1 MADYVKNADL
11 MKAILESKEKGSL
24 TPETI
29 SMFYLMIQGISK
41 KMAYK
46 DPEDKAASKAALDFF
61 KYALEHDTEAM
72 TLDYVPLTSAQKAE
86 VKKIWSQIK

>member
-11 MKAILESKEKGSL
+11 MRAIMESKEKGVL

-29 SMFYLMIQGISK
+29 AMFYLMINGISK

-46 DPEDKAASKAALDFF
+46 DPEDKADCMAF
-61 KYALEHDTEAM
+61 AM
-72 TLDYVPLTSAQKAE
+72 DHL
-86 VKKIWSQIK
+86 QILLGI